1 MPEVICILWRPDAF
15 KPAPFVVRYSEFKR
29 PIDVVGWSNNALVVT
44 NYEEVMAEIKY
55 ICRDIVVDIKVQN
68 DKFLQLRM
76 KNARKKQKTAPLD
89 TESDSHTDTSSEKE
103 DETSSSNEVSSNDE
117 SSTEEESDDE

>member
-1 MPEVICILWRPDAF
+1 
-15 KPAPFVVRYSEFKR
+15 
-29 PIDVVGWSNNALVVT
+29 
-44 NYEEVMAEIKY
+44 MAEIKY

-68 DKFLQLRM
+68 DKFLQPRM

-89 TESDSHTDTSSEKE
+89 TESDSHTDTSIKKE
-103 DETSSSNEVSSNDE
+103 DETSSSNEVNSNDE